1 MFCNDNANHVRMPKR
16 PSAAISP
23 IPHKDDPPPGS
34 AKRECR
40 NTSQVDIV
48 ENGNPET
55 DYIANNVPAAPKYDF
70 ELLASCSEEFR
81 ACAKRSS
88 SGKLVFDF
96 SSRTTTLALTRAI
109 LRHHFRIELNI
120 PHGHL
125 IPTVP
130 NRVQYLTWALSL
142 PPDPDSDSE
151 SNSDCEGGQNPEET
165 SGTES
170 ASPFCSHVLLDIGTG
185 PSAIYALLAARTAPK
200 CRVIATDADL
210 VAVLH
215 ASENVRLNNLSDV
228 IRICHVPLNSDGTP
242 CFFPEIIRKA
252 EPTVVVCNPPFHS
265 ASNNDMSTAPRL
277 KTDRFISHIDDRAG
291 TTEQLMTDG
300 GESSFIIAL
309 ANQSVQMSTVRWF
322 TSLVGRKSDLARIVW
337 HLRYRLNALS
347 VLSVTLSPGGR
358 TVRWAVAWSFGP
370 SRASASITF
379 PSPWRAQLVIT
390 PGRRFAA
397 QLVDE
402 DIASVAELSFLQ
414 QGWKESTTSN
424 SSIPTSDHKRD
435 EPAHR
440 SLILSRLDTER
451 SVPSAHVALHVA
463 RDQSP
468 AKFVI
473 HIKTESKGH
482 LTPYSFRETI
492 NCVSA
497 CIVDTLNEKNG

>member
-1 MFCNDNANHVRMPKR
+1 MPKR
-16 PSAAISP
+16 PSATTS
-23 IPHKDDPPPGS
+23 HKDNPLPGC

-40 NTSQVDIV
+40 NTSRVIV

-55 DYIANNVPAAPKYDF
+55 DHIVNNVPAAPKYDF
-70 ELLASCSEEFR
+70 ELLASFSEELY
-81 ACAKRSS
+81 ACAKHTN

-109 LRHHFRIELNI
+109 LKHHFCIELNI

-142 PPDPDSDSE
+142 PSDPDSDSE
-151 SNSDCEGGQNPEET
+151 PDSESESSQSLEKNP
-165 SGTES
+165 GAKF

-185 PSAIYALLAARTAPK
+185 PSAIYALLAARTISK
-200 CRVIATDADL
+200 CRVIATDADP
-210 VAVLH
+210 VAVRH
-215 ASENVRLNNLSDV
+215 ASENVRLNDLSDV
-228 IRICHVPLNSDGTP
+228 IQVYHTPSNSDGTP
-242 CFFPEIIRKA
+242 CFFPETVRKA
-252 EPTVVVCNPPFHS
+252 GPTIVVCNPPFHS
-265 ASNNDMSTAPRL
+265 ALNSDISPAPHLRPDSF
-277 KTDRFISHIDDRAG
+277 KSDVDDPAG
-291 TTEQLMTDG
+291 TTEQMMTHG

-322 TSLVGRKSDLARIVW
+322 TSLVGRKSDLARITW

-358 TVRWAVAWSFGP
+358 TVRWAVAWSFGS
-370 SRASASITF
+370 SRASASISF
-379 PSPWRAQLVIT
+379 PSPWRAQILIT
-390 PGRRFAA
+390 PGRQFAA

-402 DIASVAELSFLQ
+402 DLASAAELAFLQ
-414 QGWKESTTSN
+414 QGWKESTTPN
-424 SSIPTSDHKRD
+424 LSIPTSVHKHD
-435 EPAHR
+435 ESAHR
-440 SLILSRLDTER
+440 SLILSRPNTKCIM
-451 SVPSAHVALHVA
+451 PSAHVALHVA

-482 LTPYSFRETI
+482 LTPCSFRETMDR
-492 NCVSA
+492 VSA
-497 CIVDTLNEKNG
+497 CIVGTLNEQNE